1 MQHIGH
7 ITLLVHDYDEAI
19 EFFTKKLKFSLVEDK
34 KMSETK
40 RWVVIAPQGSN
51 GASVLLTKAVTGE
64 QKNLVGKQAGGKVFL
79 FLYTDNISADYENLK
94 LSGVEI
100 IEEPE
105 VKPHGRVLIF
115 ADLYG
120 NHYDL
125 IEPNLHE

>member
-7 ITLLVHDYDEAI
+7 ITLLVNDYDEAI
-19 EFFTKKLKFSLVEDK
+19 EFFTTKLNFKVVEDK
-34 KMSETK
+34 KMSESK
-40 RWVVIAPQGSN
+40 RWVLIAPSGSV
-51 GASVLLTKAVTGE
+51 GTSVLLTKATTDD
-64 QKNLVGKQAGGKVFL
+64 QQQLIGKQAAGKVFL
-79 FLYTDNISADYENLK
+79 FLFTDNITGDYKNLLK
-94 LSGVEI
+94 HGVEI

-125 IEPNLHE
+125 IQPNL

>member
-7 ITLLVHDYDEAI
+7 ITLLVNDYDEAI
-19 EFFTKKLKFSLVEDK
+19 EFFTTKLNFKVVEDK
-34 KMSETK
+34 KMSESK
-40 RWVVIAPQGSN
+40 RWVLIAPSGSV
-51 GASVLLTKAVTGE
+51 GTSVLLTKATTDD
-64 QKNLVGKQAGGKVFL
+64 QQQLIGKQAAGKVFL
-79 FLYTDNISADYENLK
+79 FLFTDNITEDYKNLLK
-94 LSGVEI
+94 HGVEI

-125 IEPNLHE
+125 IQPNL

>member
-7 ITLLVHDYDEAI
+7 ITLLVHDYDESI
-19 EFFTKKLKFSLVEDK
+19 EFFTKKLKFRLVEDK

-40 RWVVIAPQGSN
+40 RWIVIASGGSN
-51 GASVLLTKAVTGE
+51 GSSLLLTKAITSE
-64 QKNLVGKQAGGKVFL
+64 QKNLVGKQAGGKVFIFL
-79 FLYTDNISADYENLK
+79 FTDNISADYENLK
-94 LSGVEI
+94 SNGVEI

-125 IEPNLHE
+125 IEPNLQE